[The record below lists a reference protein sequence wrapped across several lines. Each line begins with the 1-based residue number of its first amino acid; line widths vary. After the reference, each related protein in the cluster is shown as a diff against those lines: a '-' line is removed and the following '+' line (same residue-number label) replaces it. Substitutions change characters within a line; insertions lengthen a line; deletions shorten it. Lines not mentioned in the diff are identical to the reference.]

1 MNGTKLNIRVT
12 QDLYAKVKTESAKQL
27 VTMNEYTKTALESK
41 MKEYNNKAN
50 YEKTVKKVCIVI
62 DKENLTPAEKLII
75 LVIMRLGE
83 SQRTLENISRKSGYS
98 IRKVKT
104 VCNNLDI
111 SEFITL

>member
-1 MNGTKLNIRVT
+1 MNGIFL
-12 QDLYAKVKTESAKQL
+12 
-27 VTMNEYTKTALESK
+27 
-41 MKEYNNKAN
+41 
-50 YEKTVKKVCIVI
+50 I

-98 IRKVKT
+98 IRKVKA

-111 SEFITL
+111 AEFITL